1 MMQADRWREVS
12 AARIPSEC
20 IAALAPVRSV
30 DGVRVH
36 IAGEL
41 AWVSWPVGRADV
53 VKCLL
58 PVPGV
63 VFLARRRGVWFRF
76 GTRLPC
82 DDIPPEGDGQP
93 LSAVLVPARFQPVAP
108 PTTQLPPAVLRVVR
122 GGEPRPATALVC
134 VIGEL
139 LKWADVATSAELA
152 AVKAVRCGDRAIL
165 LGSRLPSI
173 SGAVR
178 FWGKDVLVPIGF
190 RPDPELSPSGLRAA
204 CGVAD
209 GELLLLDETGA
220 EVIPCRAFEHLTRAS
235 VRLGAV
241 QA

>member
-1 MMQADRWREVS
+1 MRQADRWREVT
-12 AARIPSEC
+12 AARIPAQYL
-20 IAALAPVRSV
+20 AALAPVRSV

-36 IAGEL
+36 PAGEL
-41 AWVSWPVGRADV
+41 AWVCWPAGRADV

-63 VFLARRRGVWFRF
+63 VFLSRRRGVWFRF
-76 GTRLPC
+76 GSRLPC
-82 DDIPPEGDGQP
+82 DDVPPEGDGEP
-93 LSAVLVPARFQPVAP
+93 VPAVLVPARFQPVAP
-108 PTTQLPPAVLRVVR
+108 PITLLTAGVLRVVR
-122 GGEPRPATALVC
+122 GGEPKPATALVC

-139 LKWADVATSAELA
+139 LKWADVATTAELA
-152 AVKAVRCGDRAIL
+152 AVRAVRCGDRAIL

-173 SGAVR
+173 PGAVR

-209 GELLLLDETGA
+209 GELLLLDDTGA

-235 VRLGAV
+235 VRLGSV
-241 QA
+241 